1 METKEILWY
10 IIISVACIL
19 PIVLLVRSAS
29 AKSRLVTK
37 SLKRILKKL
46 PSEHDIWSGRG
57 IAFDP
62 LTRSIVYVNCDAGQ
76 EKQFSGELARVSKCF
91 VKVNGRA
98 VAEDKKT
105 VEPKD
110 VNTIELCFQMSGPKM
125 KEENLLFFVTD
136 PDGPF
141 QSTYYYQ
148 LARKWRKRIGDEI
161 GKQTKAMA

>member
-10 IIISVACIL
+10 IIITVACIL

-29 AKSRLVTK
+29 ARSRLVTK
-37 SLKRILKKL
+37 SLKRVLKKL
-46 PSEHDIWSGRG
+46 PSEHDVWSGRG
-57 IAFDP
+57 IAYDP

-76 EKQFSGELARVSKCF
+76 EKQFSVELASVSKCL

-98 VAEDKKT
+98 VAEDKKI

-110 VNTIELCFQMSGPKM
+110 VDKIELCFQMNGAKGN
-125 KEENLLFFVTD
+125 EENLLFFVTD

-141 QSTYYYQ
+141 QSNYYYQ
-148 LARKWRKRIGDEI
+148 LARKWRKRVNEEI

>member
-29 AKSRLVTK
+29 ARSRLVTK
-37 SLKRILKKL
+37 SLKRILHKL
-46 PSEHDIWSGRG
+46 PAEHDIWSGRG
-57 IAFDP
+57 IAYDP
-62 LTRSIVYVNCDAGQ
+62 LTRSIIYVSCDIGR
-76 EKQFSGELARVSKCF
+76 EKRFSVELDSVSRCL

-98 VAEDKKT
+98 IAEDRKIA
-105 VEPKD
+105 EPKD

-141 QSTYYYQ
+141 QSNYYYQ